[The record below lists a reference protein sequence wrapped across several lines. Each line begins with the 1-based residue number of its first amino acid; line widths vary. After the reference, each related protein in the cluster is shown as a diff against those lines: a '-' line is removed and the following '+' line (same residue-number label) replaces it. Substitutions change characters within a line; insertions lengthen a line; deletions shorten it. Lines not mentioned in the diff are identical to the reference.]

1 LLKEENCADAVEV
14 SVLLTDDEEIAR
26 LNKDYRGIDGPT
38 DVLSFS
44 QIEDGG
50 LAGFADIEE
59 EILLG
64 DVVISIDTAQRQ
76 ASEQGRALDDEID
89 TLLAHGILHLLGYD
103 HENTEDAMKMFAR
116 QEEILSQTGGND

>member
-116 QEEILSQTGGND
+116 QEEILSQTGGNN

>member
-1 LLKEENCADAVEV
+1 
-14 SVLLTDDEEIAR
+14 VLLTDDEEIAR